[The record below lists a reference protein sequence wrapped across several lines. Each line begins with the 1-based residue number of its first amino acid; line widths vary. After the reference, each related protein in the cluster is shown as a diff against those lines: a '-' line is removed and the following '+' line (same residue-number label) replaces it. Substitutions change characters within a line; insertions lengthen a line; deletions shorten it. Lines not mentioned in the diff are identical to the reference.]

1 VDAGHE
7 AGPVPTLQEEKTM
20 NKKGFTLIELL
31 IVVVIIGILAAI
43 AIPKFGETRERA
55 YVSSMQAD
63 LNQIRTAQEMYYQ
76 DNTFNYAPD
85 IASLEADPYGV
96 RLSAGVGVNAF
107 TGNPDTWSA
116 TLSHVA
122 TDRTCSYDEDT
133 GVIDCPLAP

>member
-1 VDAGHE
+1 
-7 AGPVPTLQEEKTM
+7 M

-76 DNTFNYAPD
+76 DNDFTYAGAITD
-85 IASLEADPYGV
+85 IDDGTVYGV
-96 RLSAGVGVNAF
+96 RLSAGVFVDQFAGGA
-107 TGNPDTWSA
+107 TTWSA
-116 TLSHVA
+116 TLSHTA
-122 TDRTCSYDEDT
+122 TDRTCEYDELT
-133 GVIDCPLAP
+133 GVIDCPL

>member
-1 VDAGHE
+1 
-7 AGPVPTLQEEKTM
+7 M

-76 DNTFNYAPD
+76 DNDFTYANAIGD
-85 IASLEADPYGV
+85 IDESTVYGV
-96 RLSAGVGVNAF
+96 RLSAGVGVADF
-107 TGNPDTWSA
+107 QGSATTWQA

-122 TDRTCSYDEDT
+122 TDRTCTYDEAT
-133 GVIDCPLAP
+133 GIIDCPVN